1 MTVQVT
7 VLGLGQV
14 GTSIGLALAKQKA
27 QITRVGL
34 DRETDT
40 AHKAEKMGAFD
51 RISPNLRAAVEN
63 ADIVILAVPL
73 DEIKET
79 LQSIAPELKE
89 ESVVMD
95 TSPLKVA
102 VAAWAKEVL
111 SAKRYFVSITP
122 SLNPLYLDY
131 LDNGPDSA
139 HEDLFENSLMVVT
152 HPSDTPA
159 DAIQL
164 ACDLVALLGAQ
175 PLFADDSE
183 SDGLQAAQ
191 HQLPR
196 LVSAALLNAAT
207 TQPGWKEGRKLAGAL
222 FARVTSA
229 AETFDERELLG
240 QAALL
245 NRENVLRVIDNLLEA
260 LQQLR
265 QAIADQDSQALQKLL
280 EQARTSR
287 IDWMGQR
294 MTAKWDTTF
303 AQVSM
308 PSALE
313 RLGRLIG
320 LRDRTKNRK

>member
-1 MTVQVT
+1 MTVQVS
-7 VLGLGQV
+7 VIGLGQI

-34 DRETDT
+34 DREADT
-40 AHKAEKMGAFD
+40 ARKAEKMGAFD
-51 RISPNLRAAVEN
+51 RIAPNLRSAVEN
-63 ADIVILAVPL
+63 ADIVVLAVPV
-73 DEIKET
+73 DEIRET
-79 LQSIAPELKE
+79 FQSIASHLKE
-89 ESVVMD
+89 ECVLLD

-102 VAAWAKEVL
+102 VAAWAKETL
-111 SAKRYFVSITP
+111 PPKRYFVSITP
-122 SLNPLYLDY
+122 SLNPLYLDI

-139 HEDLFENSLMVVT
+139 HEDLFQNSLMVVT
-152 HPSDTPA
+152 HPSETPA

-164 ACDLVALLGAQ
+164 ACDLVTLLGATL
-175 PLFADDSE
+175 LFADVYE

-196 LVSAALLNAAT
+196 LVSAALLNATT

-229 AETFDERELLG
+229 ADTFDERELLG
-240 QAALL
+240 QAAEL
-245 NRENVLRVIDNLLEA
+245 NHDNVVRVIDNLVEA
-260 LQQLR
+260 LQELR
-265 QAIADQDSQALQKLL
+265 QAIADEDSQALQKLL
-280 EQARTSR
+280 VQARDSR
-287 IDWMGQR
+287 IDWIGQR
-294 MTAKWDTTF
+294 STARWDTNF

-313 RLGRLIG
+313 RLGRLVG